1 MRNINPIKKSSDYR
15 EIKYIVLHHS
25 ATDYQED
32 KDDIGGKLIG
42 KTICD
47 RAQEK
52 WKKEFPAYICDYHF
66 IIGHTG
72 EVFKAQPIEQTSWHC
87 TNYQANLVSVG
98 ICFLGDFE
106 RIEMPTEQFTAGVKL
121 IKTLM
126 KEYNIPLTNILRHR
140 DVVSDITHTTN
151 STECPG
157 KNFPYVHMLDTLRDG
172 EPFPEINSGQAFD
185 IGEDYKYI
193 NEVKTLKQLGI
204 IKGDGKGYLKPH
216 EYITRDEAMLI
227 AYRIIKLLQN

>member
-1 MRNINPIKKSSDYR
+1 MKMRN
-15 EIKYIVLHHS
+15 IKYIVLHHS
-25 ATDYQED
+25 ATDYQANAED
-32 KDDIGGKLIG
+32 TTGKQIA

-52 WKKEFPAYICDYHF
+52 WKKEYPDYKCDYHF

-72 EVFKAQPIEQTSWHC
+72 EVFKAQPIEQPAWHC

-106 RIEMPTEQFTAGVKL
+106 KIEMPTEQFNAGIKL

-126 KEYNIPLTNILRHR
+126 SEYNIPLINVLRHR
-140 DVVSDITHTTN
+140 DVVSDITHTAN

-157 KNFPYVHMLDTLRDG
+157 KNFPYVHMLDALRDG
-172 EPFPEINSGQAFD
+172 EPFFD
-185 IGEDYKYI
+185 IGEDYPYI

-216 EYITRDEAMLI
+216 EFITREETMLI

>member
-1 MRNINPIKKSSDYR
+1 MRNI
-15 EIKYIVLHHS
+15 KYIILHHS
-25 ATDYQED
+25 ATDYQAN
-32 KDDIGGKLIG
+32 KDDIDGKLIG
-42 KTICD
+42 RTICD

-52 WKKEFPAYICDYHF
+52 WKKEFPDYKCDYHF

-72 EVFKAQPIEQTSWHC
+72 EVFKAQPIEQPAWHC

-98 ICFLGDFE
+98 ICFLGNFE
-106 RIEMPTEQFTAGVKL
+106 NIEMPTEQFNAGVKL

-140 DVVSDITHTTN
+140 DVVSDISHTAN

-157 KNFPYVHMLDTLRDG
+157 KNFPYIQLLDALRDG
-172 EPFPEINSGQAFD
+172 GPFFD
-185 IGEDYKYI
+185 IGEDYPYI

-204 IKGDGKGYLKPH
+204 VKGDGFGYLKPH
-216 EYITRDEAMLI
+216 DFITREEAMLMI
-227 AYRIIKLLQN
+227 YRLLKVLRK

>member
-1 MRNINPIKKSSDYR
+1 MRN
-15 EIKYIVLHHS
+15 IKYIVLHHS
-25 ATDYQED
+25 ATDYEQN
-32 KDDIGGKLIG
+32 KDDIDGKLIG
-42 KTICD
+42 RTICD

-52 WKKEFPAYICDYHF
+52 WKKKFPAYICDYHF

-72 EVFKAQPIEQTSWHC
+72 EVFKAQPIEQPAWNC

-98 ICFLGDFE
+98 ICFLGNFE
-106 RIEMPTEQFTAGVKL
+106 KIEMPIEQFNAGVKL
-121 IKTLM
+121 IKSLM
-126 KEYNIPLTNILRHR
+126 KQYNIPLTNILRHR

-157 KNFPYVHMLDTLRDG
+157 KNFPYVHLLDALRDG
-172 EPFPEINSGQAFD
+172 EPFFD
-185 IGEDYKYI
+185 IGEDYPYV

-216 EYITRDEAMLI
+216 DFITREEAMII
-227 AYRIIKLLQN
+227 AYRMIKLLWN

>member
-1 MRNINPIKKSSDYR
+1 MKMRN
-15 EIKYIVLHHS
+15 IKYIVLHHS
-25 ATDYQED
+25 ATDYQANAED
-32 KDDIGGKLIG
+32 TTGKQIA

-47 RAQEK
+47 RAQEQ

-72 EVFKAQPIEQTSWHC
+72 EVFKAQLIEQPSWHC
-87 TNYQANLVSVG
+87 TNYQANLVSIG
-98 ICFLGDFE
+98 ICFLGNFE
-106 RIEMPTEQFTAGVKL
+106 NIEMQIEQFNTGVQL

-126 KEYNIPLTNILRHR
+126 KQYNIPLTNILRHR

-157 KNFPYVHMLDTLRDG
+157 KNFPYIHLLDALRDG
-172 EPFPEINSGQAFD
+172 EPFFD
-185 IGEDYKYI
+185 IGEDYKCI
-193 NEVKTLKQLGI
+193 NEVKFLKQLGI
-204 IKGDGKGYLKPH
+204 IKGDGKGYFKPK
-216 EYITRDEAMLI
+216 EYITREEVMLI

>member
-1 MRNINPIKKSSDYR
+1 MKMRN
-15 EIKYIVLHHS
+15 IKYIVLHHS
-25 ATDYQED
+25 ATDYQANAED
-32 KDDIGGKLIG
+32 TTGKEIA

-47 RAQEK
+47 RAQDK

-72 EVFKAQPIEQTSWHC
+72 EVFKAQPIEQPSWHC
-87 TNYQANLVSVG
+87 TNYQANLVSIG
-98 ICFLGDFE
+98 ICFLGNFE
-106 RIEMPTEQFTAGVKL
+106 KIEMPIEQFDAGVKQ

-126 KEYNIPLTNILRHR
+126 KQYDIPLINILRHR
-140 DVVSDITHTTN
+140 DVISDITGRSN

-157 KNFPYVHMLDTLRDG
+157 KNFPYVHLLDALRDG
-172 EPFPEINSGQAFD
+172 EPFFD

-204 IKGDGKGYLKPH
+204 IKGDGYGNLRPK
-216 EYITRDEAMLI
+216 EYITREEAMLL
-227 AYRIIKLLQN
+227 AYRVIKLLQN